1 MVSFGD
7 MNIECVSSLFQVN
20 CTFSA
25 WMTDDTFKVS
35 VAEFFFFLN
44 LELFSIEFCNIG
56 NLPKIKIKTV
66 KWYAIKFN

>member
-35 VAEFFFFLN
+35 VAEFFFQILN
-44 LELFSIEFCNIG
+44 FFPVLSCFVK
-56 NLPKIKIKTV
+56 NLPKMKIKIV

>member
-35 VAEFFFFLN
+35 VAEFFFSN
-44 LELFSIEFCNIG
+44 LLFFSVLSSFVE
-56 NLPKIKIKTV
+56 NLPKIKMERC
-66 KWYAIKFN
+66 